1 MFTGPFVDE
10 ALSSWMHRCGTG
22 SDVMRPMVEDLTP
35 PVDLD
40 RDHRGTPT
48 LFINGQRYL
57 AGYDEATLGAALAA
71 AIKER

>member
-1 MFTGPFVDE
+1 MFNGPFVDE

-40 RDHRGTPT
+40 RDHWRG
-48 LFINGQRYL
+48 GAR
-57 AGYDEATLGAALAA
+57 GAALAA